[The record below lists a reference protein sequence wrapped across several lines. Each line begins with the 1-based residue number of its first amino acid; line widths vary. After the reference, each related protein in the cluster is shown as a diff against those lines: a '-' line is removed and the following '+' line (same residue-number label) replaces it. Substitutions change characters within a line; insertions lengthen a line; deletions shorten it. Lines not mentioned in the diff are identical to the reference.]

1 MNKRPVEGAP
11 VAGRFCT
18 LVLYVFL
25 QCLSVRGS
33 PLCSEMG
40 VTRTFACVLS
50 VKMALV
56 PSKPHLAPPR
66 QPISKMT
73 QKTFFPR
80 IVRGPLGCHLLSS
93 LVPKSRFRGSG
104 IFFFRNARCHLKWC
118 RITPWVCSMPRFGLN
133 PYLELISQ
141 FFKKSY
147 FRYFLA
153 FLCPSGP
160 NFKLFYQESCML
172 MPFWIL

>member
-1 MNKRPVEGAP
+1 MRSD
-11 VAGRFCT
+11 
-18 LVLYVFL
+18 LYVFL

-56 PSKPHLAPPR
+56 PSKPHLAPSR

-80 IVRGPLGCHLLSS
+80 IVGGPLGCHLLSS
-93 LVPKSRFRGSG
+93 LVPKSRFRASTKTYFSKKVLRFKMMQNYPLS
-104 IFFFRNARCHLKWC
+104 IFHPSVRPESLLGADLSTFQQVIFSLFSDLFGPFRTQLQLQH
-118 RITPWVCSMPRFGLN
+118 
-133 PYLELISQ
+133 
-141 FFKKSY
+141 
-147 FRYFLA
+147 
-153 FLCPSGP
+153 
-160 NFKLFYQESCML
+160 
-172 MPFWIL
+172 

>member
-1 MNKRPVEGAP
+1 MISWRIRSYDIISHGFHVILFPKQVYPVGVLAVHQRPVEPAP
-11 VAGRFCT
+11 VAGRFCA

-56 PSKPHLAPPR
+56 PSKPHLAPSR
-66 QPISKMT
+66 QPISKMI
-73 QKTFFPR
+73 QKTLFPR

-104 IFFFRNARCHLKWC
+104 KKVFPRCKMTFKMMQNYPLSIFHAAVR
-118 RITPWVCSMPRFGLN
+118 P
-133 PYLELISQ
+133 
-141 FFKKSY
+141 
-147 FRYFLA
+147 
-153 FLCPSGP
+153 
-160 NFKLFYQESCML
+160 ESL
-172 MPFWIL
+172 PGADLSTF